1 MMVDTKLLQTLAHDM
16 ILLYVEDDAGIRK
29 SMSKYL
35 EKFFASVVVAADGV
49 EGLELYRK
57 QHFDIVITD
66 LSMPKMNG
74 SEMIVEIRESD
85 SEISILITT
94 AHVESNYLIEA
105 IKSHVDGYIIKP
117 FDYKILNEELFKV
130 VQKIYNAKENRA
142 YKLHLKELLDE
153 QTQQI
158 RENYEKT
165 IYAMVDLVEQRD
177 SYTAGHS
184 KRVAYYSRRIAQEMG
199 YSNEDITILEQAAI
213 LHDIGKIETPDAVL
227 LKPEKLTQIEYT
239 LIQEHV
245 NVGYNF
251 LNKIPMFKVIAKIVY
266 QHHERYDGAGYP
278 NGIKGEDIHPLARI
292 LILADAFDAMVTNR
306 IYKGRKSV
314 DEALVELERLSEK
327 QFDPEVVTAAQ
338 RALKD
343 VKLNHEN
350 INQLPKSKLE
360 EERFAYFYKDALSD
374 VYNQNYLDVVLTKN
388 IYNYSYNAMLLFFI
402 HGFSKFNISHGWA
415 KGDGVLK
422 EFAQILN
429 THFDEDLVFR
439 IFGDDFAVLSKESI
453 QSSGVVKVLDEL
465 MAEYGLHY
473 TMKSVD
479 LSQTQI
485 SKLSDLSFLKH

>member
-1 MMVDTKLLQTLAHDM
+1 MMADTKLLQILAHDM
-16 ILLYVEDDAGIRK
+16 VLLYVEDDAGIRK

-49 EGLELYRK
+49 EGLQLYHK

-74 SEMIVEIRESD
+74 SEMIVKIRESD

-94 AHVESNYLIEA
+94 AHVENNYLIEA

-130 VQKIYNAKENRA
+130 VQKIYNVKENRA

-184 KRVAYYSRRIAQEMG
+184 KRVAYYSRCIAQEMG
-199 YSNEDITILEQAAI
+199 YSSEEITILEQAAI

-251 LNKIPMFKVIAKIVY
+251 LNKIPMFKEIAKIVY

-278 NGIKGEDIHPLARI
+278 NGVKGENIHPLARI

-314 DEALVELERLSEK
+314 DEALVELGRLSEK

-338 RALKD
+338 TALKD

-360 EERFAYFYKDALSD
+360 EERFAYFYKDALGD

-388 IYNYSYNAMLLFFI
+388 IYNHTYNAMLLFFI
-402 HGFSKFNISHGWA
+402 HGFSKFNVSHGWA
-415 KGDGVLK
+415 KGDEVLK
-422 EFAQILN
+422 EFAQILD
-429 THFDEDLVFR
+429 TYFDEDLVFR
-439 IFGDDFAVLSKESI
+439 IFGDDFTVLSKVSI
-453 QSSGVVKVLDEL
+453 QSSGIVKVLDEL
-465 MAEYGLHY
+465 MTEYGLHY

-479 LSQTQI
+479 LSKTQI